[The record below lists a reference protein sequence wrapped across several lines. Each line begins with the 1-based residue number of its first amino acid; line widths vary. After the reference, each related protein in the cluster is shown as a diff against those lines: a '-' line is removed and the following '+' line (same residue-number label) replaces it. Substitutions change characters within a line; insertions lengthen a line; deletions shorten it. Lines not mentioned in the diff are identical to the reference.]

1 MIGIGIKGVRE
12 LGNII
17 KINMYVKMKRRNSG
31 VLRLQTIEE
40 TIFKY
45 KSWLKE
51 NNIDDK
57 IENYEEFIQAIL

>member
-1 MIGIGIKGVRE
+1 M
-12 LGNII
+12 GNII